1 LPGNAATDRG
11 QPCRDSGTAPGSCYQ
26 DTIHSAHWTQRLG
39 FEAPAPKELLD
50 GDALRHALTALARE
64 TPDQVQL
71 RKGAL
76 ALIRSSFQDGRAKI
90 KEAVEAG
97 GLGGL
102 AAARALASLQD
113 ATIQVIYDFAIKH
126 FYYAQNPT
134 ASERIT
140 VVATGGYGR
149 GELAPGSDIDLLFV
163 RPFKQTPWGES
174 VIEFILYMLWDLG
187 LKVGHATRSLSE
199 CVRLAKQDIT
209 IRTALLEARYLW
221 GDKKLYDELRKKFW
235 ADVATGS
242 GQDFV
247 EAKLAERD
255 VRHMRQG
262 ESRYLV
268 EPNIKEGKGGL
279 RDLQTLYWIGKYLY
293 HTEDAAD
300 LVAHNVFTADE
311 YRIFQKAEEFLWN
324 ARVQLHYL
332 LGRAEERLSFEVQP
346 DLAARLGYSG
356 DNPRRSVETFMRDY
370 FLVAK
375 DVGDLTR
382 IFCSALEEQNKK
394 RRPTLAR
401 MLPGFLKPRAG
412 AEDFFVENGRL
423 NANAEALQ
431 RDPVNLI
438 RIFHIADSKGVDV
451 HPAALRTITRSL
463 DLITEEVRADQQANR
478 LFMEILSS
486 RRDPERALRLMNEA
500 GVFGRF
506 VPDFGRVVA
515 LMQFNMYHHYT
526 VDEHLIRAVGNVAA
540 IERGEL
546 KGDHP
551 ASTEVIKRV
560 QSREALYCAILLHDI
575 AKGLPGDHS
584 DVGAEIAER
593 LCPRWGLSPADTRA
607 VAWLV
612 KNHLV
617 MSDTAQRRD
626 ISDPKTVRDFV
637 NSVQSP
643 EMLRL
648 LLVLTVADIRAVGPG
663 VWNGWKGQLL
673 RELFFEA
680 ESVMTGGDVAPA
692 RAARVEAAKAEL
704 ATRIEDLPAAT
715 RERALARHY
724 DGYWLA
730 FDDAS
735 HERHAR
741 LMAAADEANELLRL
755 SADSNDFRSVTE
767 VVVYTPD
774 HPGLFSQLAGAISV
788 SGGSIVDAK
797 AFTTTDGFALDVF
810 SIQDS
815 DGGPFGD
822 TPRIARLRE
831 SIERTLRGEVRPRTL
846 LARRSAARRKSAFRV
861 SPRVGFDNEA
871 SATAT
876 VVEVEG
882 LDRPGLLYD
891 VTHAIFESGLS
902 ISSAMVST
910 YGERAVDVF
919 YVRDGFGHKVR
930 HTGRLVAVEA
940 RLKQALGGET
950 LEVSPALGA

>member
-1 LPGNAATDRG
+1 M
-11 QPCRDSGTAPGSCYQ
+11 
-26 DTIHSAHWTQRLG
+26 
-39 FEAPAPKELLD
+39 
-50 GDALRHALTALARE
+50 ARE
-64 TPDQVQL
+64 GTDQAEV
-71 RKGAL
+71 RTGAL
-76 ALIRSSFQDGRAKI
+76 ALLKDAFQNARVRIRDR
-90 KEAVEAG
+90 VESG
-97 GLGGL
+97 EMTGLT
-102 AAARALASLQD
+102 AARLLSRVQD
-113 ATIQVIYDFAIKH
+113 LTIQVIYDFATKH
-126 FYYAQNPT
+126 VYYAQNPT
-134 ASERIT
+134 ASERIAI
-140 VVATGGYGR
+140 VATGGYGR

-163 RPFKQTPWGES
+163 RPYKQTPWGES

-187 LKVGHATRSLSE
+187 LKVGHATRSLAE
-199 CVRLAKQDIT
+199 CVRLSKQDIT

-221 GDKKLYDELRKKFW
+221 GDRKLYDELRKKFW
-235 ADVATGS
+235 TDVAAGS

-293 HTEDAAD
+293 HTDDAAD
-300 LVAHNVFTADE
+300 LVKHNVFTADE
-311 YRIFQKAEEFLWN
+311 YKTFQKADEFLWN
-324 ARVQLHYL
+324 TRVRLHYM

-346 DLAARLGYSG
+346 ELAERLGYKAES
-356 DNPRRSVETFMRDY
+356 PRRAVEAFMRDY

-382 IFCSALEEQNKK
+382 IFCAALEEQNKK
-394 RRPTLAR
+394 TMPTLAR

-412 AEDFFVENGRL
+412 SDEFFVENGRL
-423 NANAEALQ
+423 NALPDAFSK
-431 RDPVNLI
+431 DPVNLI
-438 RIFHIADSKGVDV
+438 RVFHVADCKSVDV
-451 HPAALRTITRSL
+451 HPAALRTIRRSL
-463 DLITEEVRADQQANR
+463 DLITDDLRRNDEANR
-478 LFMEILSS
+478 LFLEILSS
-486 RRDPERALRLMNEA
+486 RRDPERALRLMNES

-515 LMQFNMYHHYT
+515 LMQFNMYHHFT

-540 IERGEL
+540 IERGQL
-546 KGDHP
+546 KNDHP
-551 ASTEVIKRV
+551 TSTEIIKRI
-560 QSREALYCAILLHDI
+560 QSREVLYCAILLHDI

-584 DVGAEIAER
+584 EVGVGIAER
-593 LCPRWGLSPADTRA
+593 LCPRWGLSKDDTSA

-626 ISDPKTVRDFV
+626 LSDPKTVRDFV
-637 NSVQSP
+637 NVVQSP

-673 RELFFEA
+673 RELYYEA
-680 ESVMTGGDVAPA
+680 EATITGGDAAPA
-692 RAARVEAAKAEL
+692 RAARVEAAKAALE
-704 ATRIEDLPAAT
+704 ARIADMPQQG
-715 RERALARHY
+715 RNRALARHY
-724 DGYWLA
+724 DGYWLG
-730 FDDAS
+730 FDAES

-741 LMAAADEANELLRL
+741 LMAAADSANELLRM
-755 SADSNDFRSVTE
+755 SAESNAFRAVTE
-767 VVVYTPD
+767 IVVYTPD

-788 SGGSIVDAK
+788 CGGSIVDAK
-797 AFTTTDGFALDVF
+797 AFTTSDGFALDVF
-810 SIQDS
+810 SIQD
-815 DGGPFGD
+815 DEGNPFDDLG
-822 TPRIARLRE
+822 RISRLKE
-831 SIERTLRGEVRPRTL
+831 SIERTLKGELRPRAL
-846 LARRSAARRKSAFRV
+846 LSGRRATRRQSAFQV
-861 SPRVGFDNEA
+861 AARVGFDNEA
-871 SATAT
+871 STTAT

-882 LDRPGLLYD
+882 RDRPGLLSD

-930 HTGRLVAVEA
+930 HPGRLTTVET
-940 RLKQALGGET
+940 RLKRALEGQAL
-950 LEVSPALGA
+950 EVAPAAGA